1 MAEYFLGI
9 KVFLA
14 SPSGLENERKY
25 FKHVIW
31 DFNENVAFKTKVVFI
46 PVMVEQMTGGT
57 GQAQGRINKTIE
69 GCDYCITMFWDN
81 LGSPPEEDSPEGSE
95 SVTDGEHRKAVKLKA
110 EGKLKEAVIFFKK
123 IPNRQL
129 NDKGPALEKM
139 LNYIEERKK
148 DSHLIFFDDENQFEY
163 QIRQHLVEWLMAF
176 TEKGYKK
183 KPPANVS
190 EYEDPGS
197 D

>member
-1 MAEYFLGI
+1 MAEHFLGI

-14 SPSGLENERKY
+14 SPSGLEHERKQ
-25 FKHVIW
+25 FKDIIW

-46 PVMVEQMTGGT
+46 PVMFEQMTGGA

-81 LGSPPEEDSPEGSE
+81 LGSPPEKDSPEGSE
-95 SVTDGEHRKAVKLKA
+95 SVTDGEHRKAVKLKD

-123 IPNRQL
+123 ISTRQL
-129 NDKGPALEKM
+129 DDKGPALEKM

-148 DSHLIFFDDENQFEY
+148 DSHLIFFDGDEQFKER
-163 QIRQHLVEWLMAF
+163 IWKHLMPWFLVF
-176 TEKGYKK
+176 TKSGYKREPTATVLK
-183 KPPANVS
+183 
-190 EYEDPGS
+190 YEDPGN

>member
-1 MAEYFLGI
+1 MAEYYLGI
-9 KVFLA
+9 KIFLA
-14 SPSGLENERKY
+14 SPSGLERERKD
-25 FKHVIW
+25 FKQIIW
-31 DFNENVAFKTKVVFI
+31 DYNENVVFKTNVVFI
-46 PVMVEQMTGGT
+46 PVMHEQMTGGT

-69 GCDYCITMFWDN
+69 DCDYCITMFWDN
-81 LGSPPEEDSPEGSE
+81 LGSPLQEDSPEGSE

-123 IPNRQL
+123 IPKLRL

-139 LNYIEERKK
+139 LIYREERKK
-148 DSHLIFFDDENQFEY
+148 DSHLVFFDDENQFKSKIEK
-163 QIRQHLVEWLMAF
+163 HLLEWLMDA
-176 TEKGYKK
+176 TGGGHRK

-190 EYEDPGS
+190 EYADPGS